1 MKKKL
6 IELPTDLF
14 EKITNLAKD
23 NERSVSAEIR
33 YLLKK
38 AVTNTKELK
47 EE

>member
-14 EKITNLAKD
+14 EKITTLAKD

-38 AVTNTKELK
+38 AVTNTKE
-47 EE
+47 

>member
-14 EKITNLAKD
+14 EKITALAKD

-38 AVTNTKELK
+38 AVTNTKK
-47 EE
+47 